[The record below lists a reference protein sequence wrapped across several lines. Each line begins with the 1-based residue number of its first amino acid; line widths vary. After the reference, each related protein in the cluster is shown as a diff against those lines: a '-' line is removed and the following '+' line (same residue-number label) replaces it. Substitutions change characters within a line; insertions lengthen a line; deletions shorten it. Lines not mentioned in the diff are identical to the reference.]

1 MPKLEVLQVLS
12 GHKGRVWGATWNPL
26 NTAIAT

>member
-1 MPKLEVLQVLS
+1 MPQLEILQVLL
-12 GHKGRVWGATWNPL
+12 GHKGRVWCATWNPL